1 MRGNTRTLLLAA
13 VASCVTAAPA
23 FAQVKQFDVPAQDAA
38 DAIGLLGRQA
48 NIQIVA
54 ARAFSK
60 GKKTNAVR
68 GVMNVEAALTT
79 LLAGTGLTA
88 QRSGPQTYV
97 VVRTSGRSTT
107 MVEQPV
113 TVAMVK
119 ASASSVMDVQPEAQ
133 VAPGQAEANGNSPV
147 AQEPQEAGADIV
159 VTGIRASQRASL
171 ELKRSAT
178 VIVDAITATEVGK
191 FPDANIA
198 DSLQRIT
205 GVAIQRNN
213 GEGQFITVRGFGPQ
227 YNNVLVNGRTLATGT
242 AGREFDFASLSSGLI
257 SRAEVYKT
265 YQPQLQEG
273 GIGATVNITTARP
286 LDAQTGFHVT
296 ARGGGIYDLLS
307 KQLTPDVGGVAT
319 YKNGDGTFGI
329 EASLNYTQRKS
340 FIDRAFS
347 GGWFPIRP
355 NSNSILIINGT
366 PQSTGLTPAAYSFLN
381 TGGTRDLYLP
391 QTYETWRSTV
401 DQQRLS
407 SNATIQY
414 RPADNVLVTLDGLYS
429 RFTQNRIDTIYKS
442 FFVPPYFSDITFD
455 QNGTVSHFTRP
466 GRNFFAANPLLAADP
481 RSVGQQS
488 DNVVNGD
495 ERRITTYQFGG
506 NIKWE
511 PLDELRF
518 EADLSH
524 SNARA
529 RSLGPG
535 IVIGN
540 FLNNPVNFDI
550 APGTLLPKVTL
561 NETISPSQLTN
572 HFTWLYGPRSND
584 AITEARLQAEWVT
597 DWGPLQSVQFGGL
610 YSERTKESQLFVTG
624 GSNFCAYCGYSTPID
639 TSLIKNVSFNNW
651 LSSSSGSNNA
661 IVNFFT
667 FDPAAVIAYQSLPAT
682 LNSRTASEKA
692 ALSTAAFLG
701 SGGYTAV
708 NQVGSSFVVGEQV
721 FAGYLNTN
729 WKGDFWTFN
738 AGVRL
743 SVTDTQSSGIAQPV
757 IGIRPNPNDRT
768 VLQFDYGPAAP
779 ITFRNSYFNLLPT
792 ANLKIDATSNL
803 VGRLAVSKTLT
814 RPTLSDLGPSN
825 TFAGRDTEPL
835 SSGGNPFLTPFT
847 SWNYD
852 ASLEWYPAPDVS
864 LSADVYRKDFSGFLS
879 NQTVILPRDGFDA
892 AGQPKTYQF
901 RDTRPRNGNSG
912 SVTGGE
918 VAAQYAF
925 SSGILS
931 GLGVG
936 ANYTYVTS
944 KQRVVTAGD
953 CTQIEGLSTHS
964 YNANAFYENHGIQAR
979 AAYNW
984 RSKYLVACRGPQ
996 GQPQLADPY
1005 GQLDASV
1012 ALSLN
1017 ENFQVF
1023 VEGVNLT
1030 NSYTYQYSVFHN
1042 RILANESTGRRLLFG
1057 LRAKY

>member
-1 MRGNTRTLLLAA
+1 MRGNSKVLLLAA
-13 VASCVTAAPA
+13 VASCVASVPVY
-23 FAQVKQFDVPAQDAA
+23 AQAKAFDVPAQEAA
-38 DAIGLLGRQA
+38 SAIGLLGRQA

-54 ARAFSK
+54 ARVFSR
-60 GKKTNAVR
+60 GKRTNAVK
-68 GVMNVEAALTT
+68 GVMNVETALKEM
-79 LLAGTGLTA
+79 LAGTGLIA

-97 VVRTSGRSTT
+97 IVSVKGRAMPPADGT
-107 MVEQPV
+107 PV
-113 TVAMVK
+113 AALVKTAAMQTVAAAPAQ
-119 ASASSVMDVQPEAQ
+119 ASDATEPQPQSAAS
-133 VAPGQAEANGNSPV
+133 VAPVDPEVQT
-147 AQEPQEAGADIV
+147 DIV

-171 ELKRSAT
+171 DVKRNAA

-286 LDAQTGFHVT
+286 LDAQRGFHVT
-296 ARGGGIYDLLS
+296 ARGGGIYDLLP
-307 KQLTPDVGGVAT
+307 KKLTPDVGSVAT
-319 YKNGDGTFGI
+319 YKNDDGTFGI

-347 GGWFPIRP
+347 GGWFVVAP
-355 NSNSILIINGT
+355 NSNSIAIINGT
-366 PQSTGLTPAAYSFLN
+366 PQSRGLTPAAYTFLN
-381 TGGTRDLYLP
+381 AGGTQDLYIP
-391 QTYETWRSTV
+391 QTYESWRSTI
-401 DQQRLS
+401 DQRRLS

-414 RPADNVLVTLDGLYS
+414 KPADNILVTLDGLYS
-429 RFTQNRIDTIYKS
+429 RLAQDRVDTIYKS
-442 FFVPPYFSDITFD
+442 FFVPPYFNDITFD
-455 QNGTVSHFTRP
+455 RNGTVTHFTRP

-495 ERRITTYQFGG
+495 KRRITTYQFGG

-511 PLDELRF
+511 PLDALKF

-524 SNARA
+524 SNARV

-535 IVIGN
+535 IVVGN
-540 FLNNPVNFDI
+540 FLNSPVNFDI
-550 APGTLLPKVTL
+550 TPGTLLPKVTL
-561 NETISPSQLTN
+561 NEAVTPSQLTN

-597 DWGPLQSVQFGGL
+597 EWGPLQSVQFGGL
-610 YSERTKESQLFVTG
+610 YSERTKDSQLFVTG
-624 GSNFCAYCGYSTPID
+624 GSNFCAYCGYSTPIN
-639 TSLIKNVSFNNW
+639 TSLIRSVSFNNW
-651 LSSSSGSNNA
+651 LPNSSGSNNA
-661 IVNFFT
+661 ITNFFT
-667 FDPAAVIAYQSLPAT
+667 FDPAAVIAYQSQSAT
-682 LNSRTASEKA
+682 LESRTPGEKA
-692 ALSTAAFLG
+692 ALSTAAFLA

-708 NQVGSSFVVGEQV
+708 SQVGSSFEVGEQV

-738 AGVRL
+738 AGMRL
-743 SVTDTQSSGIAQPV
+743 SVTDTRSSGIAQPV

-779 ITFRNSYFNLLPT
+779 ITFTNSYFNVLPS

-852 ASLEWYPAPDVS
+852 AAIEWYPAPDVS

-879 NQTVILPRDGFDA
+879 NQTLIVPRDGFDA
-892 AGQPKTYQF
+892 AGLLRTYQF

-953 CTQIEGLSTHS
+953 CTQIEGLSKHS
-964 YNANAFYENHGIQAR
+964 YNGNAFYENHGIQAR

-996 GQPQLADPY
+996 GKPQLADPY
-1005 GQLDASV
+1005 GQLDASI
-1012 ALSLN
+1012 ALSVN
-1017 ENFQVF
+1017 DNFQVF

-1030 NSYTYQYSVFHN
+1030 NSYTYQYSVFRS

-1057 LRAKY
+1057 VRAKY